1 MALYIVAKA
10 GMDCYWWGGWGVW
23 ENPKVNLQATKGA
36 GGGAIDDHYEILTP
50 QGKQYRLFPCC
61 QPSNNQLPI

>member
-1 MALYIVAKA
+1 MR
-10 GMDCYWWGGWGVW
+10 GGGEVW

-50 QGKQYRLFPCC
+50 QGKQYRAFPCR